1 MGLRSLSA
9 QTTGKLDVFGLDG
22 DTLGVNGSQ
31 VGAAGRG
38 RVSTVHVTRG
48 WDDSLL
54 EEGDEVGLGRL
65 LEGSDSGGLE
75 SEVGLEVLGDL
86 TDETLEAGGGRRVSS
101 RDHNKGR
108 GGRWDSRELPDE
120 ELGTLL
126 VTPDLTESD
135 GSRPVPVG
143 LLDTTGGGGRLAG
156 SLSSK
161 LLPGR
166 LSSGRLSCGLLGE

>member
-86 TDETLEAGGGRRVSS
+86 TDETLEAAGG
-101 RDHNKGR
+101 
-108 GGRWDSRELPDE
+108 
-120 ELGTLL
+120 
-126 VTPDLTESD
+126 
-135 GSRPVPVG
+135 
-143 LLDTTGGGGRLAG
+143 
-156 SLSSK
+156 
-161 LLPGR
+161 
-166 LSSGRLSCGLLGE
+166 